1 MTSNPMK
8 FTIACP
14 LVLLVLLLT
23 FLPCQAQS
31 TAETAEG
38 IKRELDGIKAEFV
51 STLQSAISNPEN
63 LQSGQTKV
71 NCEQIL
77 AKLDSLQFR
86 INETIDLLSK
96 RETDLTAKTGL
107 GDAEK
112 LELKQTLQS
121 QKKPLASNKLIVT
134 QLQSDIKALVDQ
146 KLDAIQE
153 VYKNFLDISG
163 PEQAKAKVEARINE
177 IISPYLPPK
186 PKPTPTPKPTAS
198 PIREIPPKRL
208 SEQQSNS
215 SSNSRKVLSFSEAIQ
230 RAEDE
235 DAYAQAVA
243 SIYYAVGYKTE
254 KDTSKAADLALA
266 SAKQRNPL
274 GIYRLAAMMENG
286 DGFEKNVEE
295 AKKLK
300 EMAFEG
306 LNEMSGDPYA
316 LTALGVMLFR
326 GEGGLQQNREE
337 AVGLYKLAADQG
349 YAPAQ
354 YNYSAALALGH
365 GASVDKEGSTRYWRL
380 AYDQDYPPAIQSPPI
395 ELATSSRSQGR
406 QSQIAPKSNQKLP
419 RGIYVKG
426 RSGFLQ
432 SPYAPGAGYV
442 DVRGVPS
449 GTQVRC
455 PFTQKMF
462 LVP

>member
-1 MTSNPMK
+1 MRYLFIWFALGFSA
-8 FTIACP
+8 I
-14 LVLLVLLLT
+14 V
-23 FLPCQAQS
+23 QAQS
-31 TAETAEG
+31 TAETTEG
-38 IKRELDGIKAEFV
+38 IQKDLESIKNEFV
-51 STLQSAISNPEN
+51 SELQSAASNPEN
-63 LQSGQTKV
+63 LQSGKTKG
-71 NCEQIL
+71 NCLEIIE
-77 AKLDSLQFR
+77 KLDSLQFR

-96 RETDLTAKTGL
+96 RETDLTAKAGL

-112 LELKQTLQS
+112 LELKQALQS
-121 QKKPLASNKLIVT
+121 QKKPLSSSKLIVT
-134 QLQSDIKALVDQ
+134 QLQSDVKALVDQ
-146 KLDAIQE
+146 KLDTIQE

-208 SEQQSNS
+208 SEQQNKS
-215 SSNSRKVLSFSEAIQ
+215 SDSGKVLSFSEAIQ

-337 AVGLYKLAADQG
+337 AVRLYKLAADQG

-365 GASVDKEGSTRYWRL
+365 GAPVDKEGSTRYWRL

-395 ELATSSRSQGR
+395 KLATSPRSQEKKG
-406 QSQIAPKSNQKLP
+406 QISPKSNQKLP
-419 RGIYVKG
+419 RGIFVKG